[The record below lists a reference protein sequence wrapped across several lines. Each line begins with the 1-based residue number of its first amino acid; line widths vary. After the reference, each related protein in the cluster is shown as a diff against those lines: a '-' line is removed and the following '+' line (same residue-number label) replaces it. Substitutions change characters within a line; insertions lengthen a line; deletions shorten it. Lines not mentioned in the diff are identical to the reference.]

1 MGRINSPELASDVV
15 QASVIGSMLIDE
27 RVIGRVLQRTE
38 ASDFTLSAYR
48 TIYLAIRKQFGTGQ
62 PVDLVTLT
70 DTLNADTTVDWVQ
83 LLKSCIEITPS
94 AANIDAYLPILREQA
109 RMGRIRDLAVTLQGV
124 HDMDTAGDLI
134 ADLSA
139 QMVDK
144 PGLRI
149 TTMDQGLA
157 DFVTRHQTKVEYLPW
172 GFDELNR
179 RMYVGP
185 GKFVILGGYPSDGK
199 TAMALYMA
207 WTMAQTKRVGF
218 YSLET
223 DDGTLMDRLVAHV
236 GKINLPRIKRNEL
249 TDDDY
254 SAVASVTTRMVDRK
268 LEIVLAAGMTV
279 SDIFASAASRRYDV
293 IFVDYIQLIRG
304 DRRHGRTEEIT
315 GVSIDLHTMAQSSGL
330 TVVGLSQLSRAEKGA
345 KTKRAPRMSDL
356 RESGQLEQD
365 ADVVMLLYRE
375 APDDPNSRRVLTV
388 EKNKEGEVGKL
399 YLNFDGETQTFR
411 AHVMLTPPP
420 QRGRHSESSDEPAD
434 QQMQFR
440 ELTERDKDLPF

>member
-1 MGRINSPELASDVV
+1 MGVTSPELAADVV
-15 QASVIGSMLIDE
+15 QASVIGSMLLDDK
-27 RVIGRVLQRTE
+27 VIGRVLQQTE

-48 TIYLAIRKQFGTGQ
+48 TIYLAIRKQFSSGQ
-62 PVDLVTLT
+62 PVDLVTLV
-70 DTLNADTTVDWVQ
+70 DTLKADVTVNWVQ
-83 LLKSCIEITPS
+83 LLKECMEITS
-94 AANIDAYLPILREQA
+94 TSANIDAYVPILREQA
-109 RMGRIRDLAVTLQGV
+109 RVARIRELASALQGV
-124 HDMDTAGDLI
+124 RSLDEASELI
-134 ADLSA
+134 ANLSA
-139 QMVDK
+139 QQVDK

-149 TTMDQGLA
+149 TTIDQGLA
-157 DFVTRHQTKVEYLPW
+157 DFVARHQTKVEYLPW

-179 RMYVGP
+179 RMYVGA

-223 DDGTLMDRLVAHV
+223 DDGTLMDRLVSHV
-236 GKINLPRIKRNEL
+236 SKINLPRIKRNEL

-254 SAVASVTTRMVDRK
+254 AAVASATPRMVERN

-330 TVVGLSQLSRAEKGA
+330 TVVGLSQLSRAEKGS
-345 KTKRAPRMSDL
+345 KTKRTPRMSDL

-365 ADVVMLLYRE
+365 ADVVMLLYRDN
-375 APDDPNSRRVLTV
+375 PDDPQSRRILAV

-399 YLNFDGETQTFR
+399 HLNFDGEIQTFR
-411 AHVMLTPPP
+411 AYVTLTPPP
-420 QRGRHSESSDEPAD
+420 QRGRRDSDDDSAGQQVQFSELQDDEPV
-434 QQMQFR
+434 
-440 ELTERDKDLPF
+440 PF

>member
-1 MGRINSPELASDVV
+1 MGMNSPELASDVV
-15 QASVIGSMLIDE
+15 QASVIGSMLLDE
-27 RVIGRVLQRTE
+27 KVIGRVLQQTE
-38 ASDFTLSAYR
+38 PSDFTISAYR
-48 TIYLAIRKQFGTGQ
+48 TIYLAIRKQFGSGQ
-62 PVDLVTLT
+62 PVDLVTLV
-70 DTLNADTTVDWVQ
+70 DALKVDTTVNWVQ
-83 LLKSCIEITPS
+83 LLRECMDIT
-94 AANIDAYLPILREQA
+94 ATAVNVDAYVPILREQA
-109 RMGRIRDLAVTLQGV
+109 RVARIRELAGELQGV
-124 HDMDTAGDLI
+124 HSLDEASGLI

-139 QMVDK
+139 QQVDK

-149 TTMDQGLA
+149 TTIDQGLA

-236 GKINLPRIKRNEL
+236 SKINLPRIKRNEL

-254 SAVASVTTRMVDRK
+254 AAVAAATPRMVERN

-330 TVVGLSQLSRAEKGA
+330 TVVGLSQLSRAEKGT

-375 APDDPNSRRVLTV
+375 NQDDPQSRRILTV

-399 YLNFDGETQTFR
+399 HLNFDGEIQTFR
-411 AHVMLTPPP
+411 AYVTLTPPP
-420 QRGRHSESSDEPAD
+420 QRGRQSETSDEPAG
-434 QQMQFR
+434 QQTQFH
-440 ELTERDKDLPF
+440 ELTEDDSDLPF

>member
-1 MGRINSPELASDVV
+1 MGVNSPELATGVV
-15 QASVIGSMLIDE
+15 QASVIGSMLLNE
-27 RVIGRVLQRTE
+27 KVIGRVLQQTE
-38 ASDFTLSAYR
+38 PSDFTLSAYR
-48 TIYLAIRKQFGTGQ
+48 TIYLAIRKQFGSGQ
-62 PVDLVTLT
+62 PVDLVTLL
-70 DTLNADTTVDWVQ
+70 DTLKADATVNWVQ
-83 LLKSCIEITPS
+83 LLRECMDITATS
-94 AANIDAYLPILREQA
+94 ANIDAYVPILREQA
-109 RMGRIRDLAVTLQGV
+109 RVARIRELAVALQGV
-124 HDMDTAGDLI
+124 HSLDEASGLI

-139 QMVDK
+139 QQVDK
-144 PGLRI
+144 PGLKI
-149 TTMDQGLA
+149 TTIDQGLA

-236 GKINLPRIKRNEL
+236 SKINLPRIKRNEL
-249 TDDDY
+249 SDDDY
-254 SAVASVTTRMVDRK
+254 AAVAAATPRMVDRN

-365 ADVVMLLYRE
+365 ADVVMLLYRDD
-375 APDDPNSRRVLTV
+375 PDDPASRRILTV

-411 AHVMLTPPP
+411 AYVTLTPPP
-420 QRGRHSESSDEPAD
+420 QRGRRSESSDEPAD
-434 QQMQFR
+434 QQMQFH
-440 ELTERDKDLPF
+440 ELPNDGEPLPF

>member
-1 MGRINSPELASDVV
+1 MGINAHELAADVV
-15 QASVIGSMLIDE
+15 QASVVGSMLLNE
-27 RVIGRVLQRTE
+27 TVIGRVLQQTE
-38 ASDFTLSAYR
+38 PSDFTLSAYR
-48 TIYLAIRKQFGTGQ
+48 TIYLAIRKQFVSGQ
-62 PVDLVTLT
+62 PVDLVTLV
-70 DTLNADTTVDWVQ
+70 DALKADTTVDWVR
-83 LLKSCIEITPS
+83 LLKECMEITS
-94 AANIDAYLPILREQA
+94 TSANIDAYVPILREQA
-109 RMGRIRDLAVTLQGV
+109 RVTRIRELAGELQGV
-124 HDMDTAGDLI
+124 HSLDEASGLI

-139 QMVDK
+139 QQVDK
-144 PGLRI
+144 PGLKI
-149 TTMDQGLA
+149 TTIDQGLA

-223 DDGTLMDRLVAHV
+223 DDGTLMDRLVSHV

-254 SAVASVTTRMVDRK
+254 AAVAAATPRMVDRN

-330 TVVGLSQLSRAEKGA
+330 TVVGLSQLSRAEKGP

-375 APDDPNSRRVLTV
+375 DPDNPSSPRILAV

-399 YLNFDGETQTFR
+399 HLNFDGETQTFR
-411 AHVMLTPPP
+411 AYVTLTPPP
-420 QRGRHSESSDEPAD
+420 QRGHRREADDEPAD
-434 QQMQFR
+434 QQMQFH
-440 ELTERDKDLPF
+440 ELTEDDKDLPF

>member
-1 MGRINSPELASDVV
+1 MGVTSPELAADVV
-15 QASVIGSMLIDE
+15 QASVIGSMLLDE
-27 RVIGRVLQRTE
+27 TVIGRVLQQTE

-48 TIYLAIRKQFGTGQ
+48 TIYLAIRKQFSSGQ
-62 PVDLVTLT
+62 PVDLVTLV
-70 DTLNADTTVDWVQ
+70 DTLKVDVTVNWVR
-83 LLKSCIEITPS
+83 LLKECMEITS
-94 AANIDAYLPILREQA
+94 TSANIDAYVPILREQA
-109 RMGRIRDLAVTLQGV
+109 RVARIRELAVALQDV
-124 HDMDTAGDLI
+124 HSLDEASGLI

-139 QMVDK
+139 QQVDK
-144 PGLRI
+144 PGLKI
-149 TTMDQGLA
+149 TTIDQGLA
-157 DFVTRHQTKVEYLPW
+157 DFVARHQTKVEYLPW

-179 RMYVGP
+179 RLYVGA

-207 WTMAQTKRVGF
+207 WTMAQGKRVGF

-223 DDGTLMDRLVAHV
+223 DDGTLMDRLVSHV
-236 GKINLPRIKRNEL
+236 SKINLPRIKRNEL

-254 SAVASVTTRMVDRK
+254 AAVASVTPRMVERN

-330 TVVGLSQLSRAEKGA
+330 TVVGLSQLSRAEKGS

-375 APDDPNSRRVLTV
+375 SPDDPQSRRILTV

-411 AHVMLTPPP
+411 AYVTLTPPP
-420 QRGRHSESSDEPAD
+420 QRGRRDNDDDPVD
-434 QQMQFR
+434 QQVSFR
-440 ELTERDKDLPF
+440 ELQDDEPVPF

>member
-1 MGRINSPELASDVV
+1 MGVNSPELAADVV
-15 QASVIGSMLIDE
+15 QASVIGSMLLNE
-27 RVIGRVLQRTE
+27 KVIGRVLQQTE
-38 ASDFTLSAYR
+38 PSDFTLSAYR
-48 TIYLAIRKQFGTGQ
+48 TIYLAIRKQFGSGQ
-62 PVDLVTLT
+62 PVDLVTLL
-70 DTLNADTTVDWVQ
+70 DTLKADTTVNWVQ
-83 LLKSCIEITPS
+83 LLRECMDITS
-94 AANIDAYLPILREQA
+94 TSANIDAYVPILREQA
-109 RMGRIRDLAVTLQGV
+109 RVARIRELAAALQGV
-124 HDMDTAGDLI
+124 HSLDEASGLI

-139 QMVDK
+139 QQVDK

-149 TTMDQGLA
+149 TTIDQGLA

-179 RMYVGP
+179 RMYVGV

-236 GKINLPRIKRNEL
+236 SKINLPRIKRNEL

-254 SAVASVTTRMVDRK
+254 AAVAAATPRMVDRN

-365 ADVVMLLYRE
+365 ADVVMLLYRDD
-375 APDDPNSRRVLTV
+375 PDDPGSRRILTV

-411 AHVMLTPPP
+411 AYVTLTPPP
-420 QRGRHSESSDEPAD
+420 QRGRRSEASDEPAD
-434 QQMQFR
+434 QQMQFY
-440 ELTERDKDLPF
+440 ELPNDGEPLPF